1 MKAVLERNL
10 GFLGYPYYSVDT
22 DGNVIS
28 HKRDGLFIKPQKCY
42 KYERVGLVNEEGMRL
57 YRVHQLVALAFIPNP
72 NNYKQI
78 NHIDGNPH
86 NNKVSNLEWCSAAHN
101 IRHTSYKYKGGK
113 NKPKALIC
121 RKVDGTYVG
130 QYKSGNEAA
139 LELGIYANS
148 IYLVA
153 KGVMASTH
161 GYVFEYVDKDL
172 IEIIQHLD
180 SNNNVIKEYKNE
192 KEAAI
197 DIGKHKSNIYRY
209 IRGVQKPLDGS
220 IWVKIKRKKTFK
232 E

>member
-10 GFLGYPYYSVDT
+10 GFMKYPDYSVDT

-28 HKRDGLFIKPQKCY
+28 HKRECLFRKPQKCY
-42 KYERVGLVNEEGMRL
+42 KYERVGLVNEEGLRL

-72 NNYKQI
+72 DNYKQI

-113 NKPKALIC
+113 NKQKPLLC
-121 RKVDGTYVG
+121 YTLDGEFVG
-130 QYKSGNEAA
+130 EFASGNQAA
-139 LELGIYANS
+139 LSLNIYANS

-153 KGVMASTH
+153 RGVMHSKH
-161 GYVFEYVDKDL
+161 GYVFAYVDKDL
-172 IEIIQHLD
+172 TEIIQHLD

-192 KEAAI
+192 REAAI

-209 IRGVQKPLDGS
+209 IRGKQKPLDGS
-220 IWVKIKRKKTFK
+220 KWVKIKQMN
-232 E
+232 

>member
-10 GFLGYPYYSVDT
+10 GFMKYPDYSVDT

-28 HKRDGLFIKPQKCY
+28 HKREGLFRKPQKCY
-42 KYERVGLVNEEGMRL
+42 KYERVGLVNEEGLRL

-72 NNYKQI
+72 DNYKQI

-113 NKPKALIC
+113 NKPKPLLC
-121 RKVDGTYVG
+121 YTLDGKFVG
-130 QYKSGNEAA
+130 EFVSGNQAA
-139 LELGIYANS
+139 LSLNIYANS

-153 KGVMASTH
+153 RGVMASTH

-220 IWVKIKRKKTFK
+220 KWVKIKQMN
-232 E
+232 